1 VLLFVCS
8 SPFKHFEREFLRQKL
23 RQYGRSEEETR
34 EIMEYSDGN
43 NYQIACQRYFEV
55 SHKTEEIVPINH
67 PNQYFEQSQRILGV
81 GKAKE
86 SGRGPNIKIEHV
98 KLEIT
103 H

>member
-1 VLLFVCS
+1 MLLFVCS
-8 SPFKHFEREFLRQKL
+8 SQFKHFEREFLRQKL

-67 PNQYFEQSQRILGV
+67 PNQYFEQSQRILGL
-81 GKAKE
+81 GNAKE